1 MERLP
6 SLFELA
12 FLRTTR
18 RLGFP
23 SLCRSKNTRLAEFL
37 FVLTRYSEAVKWL
50 TTKRRIAG

>member
-50 TTKRRIAG
+50 TTQIRIAG